1 MSEHADGP
9 RRDDPPLRVLLVEDD
24 AAEAER
30 IRSLLAGAATGRV
43 ELAHAPKLQT
53 ALALLG
59 RNGYDAA
66 LVALA
71 PPRGG
76 EVSPVRR
83 IRELSEIP
91 ILGLAR
97 GRDAAPVLE
106 ALRAGAQDC
115 LLREECTAPV
125 LVRALAHAVERRQL
139 LEQLEGAQ
147 SRERYLATHDA
158 TTGLPNRFLFEDQL
172 RRSLAWGA
180 RNRRPLAVLFV
191 GLDRFGQVN
200 DSLGHGAGD
209 ELLAQVGARLRGA
222 LRKSDGV
229 ARLGGDEFAV
239 LVDDIARGQD
249 AARVARALREAV
261 AASYRVSGREFWVT
275 PSIGIAVFPRDGADP
290 EALIRNAHAA
300 MREAKG
306 RGGDT
311 SCFFSASMD
320 ETNRKRLQLETR
332 LRRALEHN
340 ELELHYQPKV
350 EIETGRITG
359 AEALL
364 RWTDPEL
371 GPVEPKAVIPIAE
384 ETGLISAI
392 GEWSLRTACAQNAE
406 WFRAGL
412 GRLRVS
418 VNLSARQ
425 IADDGLREM
434 VVRALWDTGLEPS
447 QLELEITESSLMQ
460 NEEVAVRLL
469 EDLKRVGV
477 VVSLDDFGTGFSSLS
492 YLKRFPVDVLK
503 IDQSFVRDI
512 ALDADDAAIVGAII
526 SIAQNL
532 ELGVIAEGVET
543 EQQRAF
549 LRARGCPEMQGFLTS
564 PAIPAADFGELLRK
578 QATAPPRP

>member
-1 MSEHADGP
+1 MSEHGDGP
-9 RRDDPPLRVLLVEDD
+9 RQEDPPLRVLLVEDD

-30 IRSLLAGAATGRV
+30 IRGLLAGAGGSRV

-59 RNGYDAA
+59 RDGYDAA
-66 LVALA
+66 LVALDA
-71 PPRGG
+71 ARDGDA
-76 EVSPVRR
+76 SPVRR
-83 IRELSEIP
+83 IRELSAIP

-97 GRDAAPVLE
+97 GRDAGPVLE
-106 ALRAGAQDC
+106 ALRAGAHDC
-115 LLREECTAPV
+115 LLRDECTAPV
-125 LVRALAHAVERRQL
+125 LVRALLHAVERRQL
-139 LEQLEGAQ
+139 LDQLEGAQ
-147 SRERYLATHDA
+147 TRERYLATHDA
-158 TTGLPNRFLFEDQL
+158 TTGLPNRFLFEDEL
-172 RRSLAWGA
+172 RRSLLWGT
-180 RNRRPLAVLFV
+180 RNRRPVAVLFV

-229 ARLGGDEFAV
+229 ARLGGDEFVV
-239 LVDDIARGQD
+239 LVDDISRGQD
-249 AARVARALREAV
+249 ASRVARELRDAV

-275 PSIGIAVFPRDGADP
+275 PSIGIAVFPRDGSDP

-306 RGGDT
+306 RGGDA

-332 LRRALEHN
+332 LRRALERD

-350 EIETGRITG
+350 EIESGRITG

-392 GEWSLRTACAQNAE
+392 GEWSLRTACAQNVE
-406 WFRAGL
+406 WLRAGL

-477 VVSLDDFGTGFSSLS
+477 AVSLDDFGTGFSSLS
-492 YLKRFPVDVLK
+492 YLKRFPVDILK

-549 LRARGCPEMQGFLTS
+549 LRARGCPEMQGFLMS
-564 PAIPAADFGELLRK
+564 PAIPAADFSELLRK
-578 QATAPPRP
+578 QAATLPKA